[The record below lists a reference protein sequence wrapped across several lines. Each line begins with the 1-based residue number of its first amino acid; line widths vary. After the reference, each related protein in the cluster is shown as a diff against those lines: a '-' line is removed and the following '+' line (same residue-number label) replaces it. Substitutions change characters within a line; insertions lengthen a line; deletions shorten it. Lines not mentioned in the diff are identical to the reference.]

1 MPAISLASSL
11 ARWVPAGAVV
21 PTEVAGATVRDALDA
36 LFVACPTLRGY
47 VLDERGEV
55 RHHVVVYVGGE
66 AIRDKADLDLP
77 VAPDAEIHIFQAL
90 SGG

>member
-1 MPAISLASSL
+1 MPTISLASSL
-11 ARWVPAGAVV
+11 ARWVPAGTVV
-21 PTEVAGATVRDALDA
+21 PTAVAGATVREALA
-36 LFVACPTLRGY
+36 ELFAACPTLRGY

-55 RHHVVVYVGGE
+55 RHHVVVYVGCE
-66 AIRDKADLDLP
+66 AIRDKVDLDSP